1 VGPGVMARI
10 QSSRGFGLVEGVV
23 AAAIMAMGVLIAMPF
38 AGTMIR
44 RAEGVGAVNTIR
56 AALASARLQAVKTG
70 SNVVLVITQNSDS
83 SIHLASFRDKA
94 SLTGVSANDGNGV
107 QDAGEPSFPPMDVD
121 AHLRF
126 WRWGGARDD
135 TNTGVAFD
143 GYVVNGSLDAGLT
156 HRVIFLPTGGILL
169 PQNGNSGS
177 PSATA
182 PFGRGIYF
190 ADVIGKNFFRITV
203 STAVASGARVDKY
216 VPGKGYVSGNWSW
229 N

>member
-1 VGPGVMARI
+1 MAKI
-10 QSSRGFGLVEGVV
+10 QTSRGFGLVENVV
-23 AAAIMAMGVLIAMPF
+23 VAAIMAMGVLIAMPF

-44 RAEGVGAVNTIR
+44 RAEGVGAVNTVL
-56 AALASARLQAVKTG
+56 AALASARLQAVRTG
-70 SNVVLVITQNSDS
+70 SNVVIVITKNSDN

-94 SLTGVSANDGNGV
+94 SLTAVSANDGNGV
-107 QDAGEPSFPPMDVD
+107 QDAGEPSFPSLDVD
-121 AHLRF
+121 SHLRL
-126 WRWGGARDD
+126 WQRGGARDD
-135 TNTGVAFD
+135 ANTGVVFD

-156 HRVIFLPTGGILL
+156 HRIIFLPTGGILL

-190 ADVIGKNFFRITV
+190 ADINGKNFFRITI
-203 STAVASGARVDKY
+203 STAIASGARVDKY
-216 VPGKGYVSGNWSW
+216 VQGKGYVSGNWSW

>member
-1 VGPGVMARI
+1 MARI
-10 QSSRGFGLVEGVV
+10 RSSRGFGLVENIVT
-23 AAAIMAMGVLIAMPF
+23 AAIIAMGALIAMPF

-56 AALASARLQAVKTG
+56 AALASARLQSVKTG
-70 SNVVLVITQNSDS
+70 ANVVLVFSKNADN
-83 SIHLASFRDKA
+83 SIHLDSFRDKA
-94 SLTGVSANDGNGV
+94 SLTAVSANDGNGV

-121 AHLRF
+121 SHLRF
-126 WRWGGARDD
+126 WKWGGARDD
-135 TNTGVAFD
+135 LDTGVVFD

-156 HRVIFLPTGGILL
+156 HRVIFLPTGGILI

-190 ADVIGKNFFRITV
+190 ADVIGKNFFRITI
-203 STAVASGARVDKY
+203 STAIASGARVDKY
-216 VPGKGYVSGNWSW
+216 VPGRGYVSGNWSW